1 MKVSPEDHN
10 AKNALTLGGLS
21 ARQLLFSVVF
31 VFLKGWCESFFLFFL
46 FFFVKTKGVECLE
59 SLCLKRES

>member
-31 VFLKGWCESFFLFFL
+31 VFLKGWCESFFSLS
-46 FFFVKTKGVECLE
+46 FFF
-59 SLCLKRES
+59 SLSKPKEWNVWSLSV